1 MAIVTPQEFYANF
14 TSEVKS
20 IFCYDAVQ
28 TTSPGIWLVDNP
40 LMFSFPLLL
49 FQLTLI
55 FLFTRITQSIL
66 SHLSI
71 PIHISQIIGGII
83 LGPSCLGRYRPFEN
97 IMYSPVSWEQL
108 NVISFLAI
116 FLFYFLAGLKTDL
129 SMIPKAGKKA
139 FAIAITGNIL
149 PSIFVVLTEY
159 FCKSIIPTRL
169 RERSVILVT
178 MYVWSG
184 TSYVV
189 VSCALA
195 NLNLLTSKLG
205 RLAMS
210 ASVINEFTNLFGRCA
225 LGSYVMATKS
235 HSIAMGVTSTVAYLA
250 FMVFLVFVA
259 RPLTIL
265 AIKRTPEGRM
275 LNNACFMGVLVLLMG
290 CGFIGELIGSRT
302 LAAPFF
308 LGLILPGGAPL
319 GVTMVER
326 LERMAEGVFLPVFL
340 ALAGIRMDMAS
351 LKLVSMDLKVLLL
364 FLIMVVVGKF
374 FGAMLPCFYCKMPI
388 RDCLAVGLMMTSK
401 GIFDVAA
408 ACRLQDLKFLDMQLF
423 TTVVLAVVI
432 VGGGSAPLIKH
443 IYRPEDRFVAYKRRA
458 VQFLKRD
465 SELRIL
471 TCIHGEEHVNAIL
484 TLLKIIPP
492 PTVAPICLYPIHLK
506 PLVGRTAS
514 LLHPYTCH
522 RTPYDA
528 PSSSSS
534 DTDRI
539 FNAFFQAE
547 QLPSVRCSI
556 LPYVCISPYATMHE
570 DICSLALDKKVFL
583 IIVPFHKQLDID
595 GSSTIPIPAI
605 QTVNYSVLRFA
616 PCSVA
621 VLVNHSPVEEN
632 TAFRSATLP
641 SPAVYFFGGPDDRE
655 ALACGLRMAEDP
667 AVGLTVVRFRHH
679 EALLDGT
686 EERLDEM
693 MLEDVRMRR
702 VGGSRVVYREEVVR
716 DAEEIIEVI
725 REVSGGFTLL
735 LVGRGGGKEM
745 PLMSG
750 LSAWSE
756 YPQLGII
763 GDLLASTD
771 FGSRVSILVVQQ
783 QRWVAGNRLSENAS
797 ISKHV
802 VLREEDEDEDD

>member
-1 MAIVTPQEFYANF
+1 
-14 TSEVKS
+14 
-20 IFCYDAVQ
+20 
-28 TTSPGIWLVDNP
+28 
-40 LMFSFPLLL
+40 
-49 FQLTLI
+49 
-55 FLFTRITQSIL
+55 
-66 SHLSI
+66 
-71 PIHISQIIGGII
+71 
-83 LGPSCLGRYRPFEN
+83 
-97 IMYSPVSWEQL
+97 MYSPVSWEQL
-108 NVISFLAI
+108 NVISFLAL

-139 FAIAITGNIL
+139 FAIAITGTIL
-149 PSIFVVLTEY
+149 PIIFIVLTDY
-159 FCKSIIPTRL
+159 FCKSIIPTRF
-169 RERSVILVT
+169 RESLVIVVT
-178 MYVWSG
+178 MYVWSC
-184 TSYVV
+184 TSYIV
-189 VSCALA
+189 VSCTLA

-225 LGSYVMATKS
+225 LGSYVLATKS
-235 HSIAMGVTSTVAYLA
+235 HSIAMGVMSTVAYLA
-250 FMVFLVFVA
+250 FMVFLVVVA

-265 AIKRTPEGRM
+265 AIKRTPKGRM
-275 LNNACFMGVLVLLMG
+275 LNDACFIGVLVLLMG
-290 CGFIGELIGSRT
+290 CGFISELIGSRT
-302 LAAPFF
+302 LSAPFF
-308 LGLILPGGAPL
+308 LGLILPGGEPL

-326 LERMAEGVFLPVFL
+326 LERMVEGVFLPVFL

-351 LKLVSMDLKVLLL
+351 LKLVSMDLKVVLL
-364 FLIMVVVGKF
+364 FLIVVAVGKF
-374 FGAMLPCFYCKMPI
+374 LGAMLPCFYCKMPF
-388 RDCLAVGLMMTSK
+388 RNCLAVGLMMTSK

-408 ACRLQDLKFLDMQLF
+408 ACRFQDLKFLDMQLF

-432 VGGGSAPLIKH
+432 LGGVSAPLIKH
-443 IYRPEDRFVAYKRRA
+443 IYRPEDRFVAHKRRA

-471 TCIHGEEHVNAIL
+471 TCIHGEEHVNAVL
-484 TLLKIIPP
+484 TLLKIMPP

-506 PLVGRTAS
+506 PLVGRAAT
-514 LLHPYTCH
+514 LLHPY
-522 RTPYDA
+522 A
-528 PSSSSS
+528 PSST

-583 IIVPFHKQLDID
+583 ILVPFHKQLDID

-605 QTVNYSVLRFA
+605 QAVNSSVLRFA

-632 TAFRSATLP
+632 TTFRSGTLP

-655 ALACGLRMAEDP
+655 ALACGLRMSEDP

-679 EALLDGT
+679 EALLDGA

-735 LVGRGGGKEM
+735 LVGRGDGKEM

-771 FGSRVSILVVQQ
+771 FGSRVSTLVVQQ
-783 QRWVAGNRLSENAS
+783 QRRVAGNRLSENAS

-802 VLREEDEDEDD
+802 VPREEDEDEDD